1 MSTARS
7 PLRLCALAAAISA
20 CAGEIVTP
28 PADVVAVADATDV
41 GRDVPTDAGTDAPIA
56 MDVPLDRG
64 PDAVTVDV
72 PTADLAPIDGGTSLA
87 CLTGGSPPAQTC
99 DRSLCG
105 NGRVDS
111 CMHCIPC
118 MGGGP
123 GGGPPRQ
130 DAGVC
135 CTSEPEQC
143 DGDALGATTCA
154 SLGYAGGTLR
164 CGSWC
169 GHDTRG
175 CDACAISAHTRD
187 CIRADVAGMAP
198 TALAIA
204 TTDTEI
210 AVAWA
215 SDDGAAVHFAR
226 YSPALGKLSERNCL
240 GVGNARGVAL
250 AAVTGGWLLAVGSD
264 GTTEG
269 ARIVPLAPDG
279 SNRGAG
285 SVLPRGSMPM
295 LAARPGGD
303 ALVVATRSLEASG
316 TEVFGAVVR
325 ADGTL
330 SSVPQ
335 VLITNEVEAGYGSVA
350 WVGDGWLV
358 ASRGG
363 RAANGDLGVLVTR
376 VEPDGRQ
383 NLPVQPVGPQTE
395 YPQLA
400 LADGAVWLTYANFG
414 SASPGIARVR
424 LDSHGNALPG
434 SVDLGHIPNY
444 FNPSPVVGVGGDSL
458 ILLGAYTGSTGQ
470 GRRLEVTRVDA
481 SGRTVIEPFA
491 ITTGPEFVS
500 RYRLARQGSDAVVA
514 WIGTGYPGRIGLA
527 RVSP

>member
-1 MSTARS
+1 MSIARS
-7 PLRLCALAAAISA
+7 PSRLCTFAALISA
-20 CAGEIVTP
+20 CAGEIVTA
-28 PADVVAVADATDV
+28 PADVVAVADASEV

-64 PDAVTVDV
+64 PDAATVDV
-72 PTADLAPIDGGTSLA
+72 PPVDGETSLA
-87 CLTGGSPPAQTC
+87 CLTGGSPPEQTC

-111 CMHCIPC
+111 CMQCMPC
-118 MGGGP
+118 MGGRP
-123 GGGPPRQ
+123 GGGPPPR

-135 CTSEPEQC
+135 CTNEPEQC
-143 DGDALGATTCA
+143 DGDALGSTTCA

-164 CGSWC
+164 CGQWC

-175 CDACAISAHTRD
+175 CDACAISAHTRV

-210 AVAWA
+210 GVAWA

-226 YSPALGKLSERNCL
+226 YSPTLVKLSERNCL
-240 GVGNARGVAL
+240 NVAIHAQGVAL
-250 AAVTGGWLLAVGSD
+250 AAVTGGWLLAIGTD
-264 GTTEG
+264 GATRT
-269 ARIVPLAPDG
+269 VPLAADG

-285 SVLPRGSMPM
+285 SLVPIGAMPM
-295 LAARPGGD
+295 LAARPSGLPLLVGTHYEAVRGGVIVGAIVD
-303 ALVVATRSLEASG
+303 ANGALAS
-316 TEVFGAVVR
+316 A
-325 ADGTL
+325 
-330 SSVPQ
+330 PQ
-335 VLITNEVEAGYGSVA
+335 ELITLESEAGYGSVA

-363 RAANGDLGVLVTR
+363 RAIDGDLGVLVTR
-376 VEPDGRQ
+376 VEPDGRAS
-383 NLPVQPVGPQTE
+383 LPVQPVGAQTE

-400 LADGAVWLTYANFG
+400 LADGAVWLTHANFG
-414 SASPGIARVR
+414 GTSPGIARVR
-424 LDSHGNALPG
+424 LDTHGNALPG

-481 SGRTVIEPFA
+481 SGRTVIAPFA
-491 ITTGPEFVS
+491 ISTGPEFVS